1 MAERQIIQHLR
12 TNELNVKPNSND
24 IEYGEIAINYK
35 KDNERLFVKNDN
47 DEIVED
53 AENFVEER
61 KIEPVLLAT
70 FEDLVSAEI
79 FKDVLTD
86 NKIPYSDSQEDTMRV
101 VFGGSF
107 ASEEIYVDES
117 DYNEAKELYDEF
129 MANEPEFS
137 DDDLFFEE

>member
-1 MAERQIIQHLR
+1 MKNCHVCNQLCNDDAELCPICGALLMDD
-12 TNELNVKPNSND
+12 TV
-24 IEYGEIAINYK
+24 
-35 KDNERLFVKNDN
+35 
-47 DEIVED
+47 VED
-53 AENFVEER
+53 AENPVEER

-101 VFGGSF
+101 VFGGGF

-117 DYNEAKELYDEF
+117 DYTEAKELYEEF
-129 MANEPEFS
+129 MASQPEFF

>member
-1 MAERQIIQHLR
+1 MKNCHVCNQLCEDNAELCPICGAMLLD
-12 TNELNVKPNSND
+12 EDVVEESESENS
-24 IEYGEIAINYK
+24 E
-35 KDNERLFVKNDN
+35 
-47 DEIVED
+47 
-53 AENFVEER
+53 EER
-61 KIEPVLLAT
+61 KIEPVLLAV
-70 FEDLVSAEI
+70 FEDLVTAEI

-107 ASEEIYVDES
+107 ASEEIYVDQS
-117 DYNEAKELYDEF
+117 DYDKAKELYDEF

>member
-1 MAERQIIQHLR
+1 MKNCHVCNQLCDDNAELCPICGAWL
-12 TNELNVKPNSND
+12 T
-24 IEYGEIAINYK
+24 
-35 KDNERLFVKNDN
+35 DN
-47 DEIVED
+47 DAVVED
-53 AENFVEER
+53 AENPVEER

-107 ASEEIYVDES
+107 ASE
-117 DYNEAKELYDEF
+117 
-129 MANEPEFS
+129 
-137 DDDLFFEE
+137 

>member
-1 MAERQIIQHLR
+1 MKNCHVCNQLCEDNAELCPICGAMLLD
-12 TNELNVKPNSND
+12 EDVVEESESENS
-24 IEYGEIAINYK
+24 E
-35 KDNERLFVKNDN
+35 
-47 DEIVED
+47 
-53 AENFVEER
+53 EER
-61 KIEPVLLAT
+61 KIEPVLLAV
-70 FEDLVSAEI
+70 FEDLVTAEI

-107 ASEEIYVDES
+107 ASEEIYVDQA
-117 DYNEAKELYDEF
+117 DYDKAKELYDEF

>member
-1 MAERQIIQHLR
+1 MLNRIRIYFLLLLEEIFMKNCHVCNQLCDDTAELCPICGALL
-12 TNELNVKPNSND
+12 T
-24 IEYGEIAINYK
+24 
-35 KDNERLFVKNDN
+35 DN
-47 DEIVED
+47 DAVVED
-53 AENFVEER
+53 AENPVEER

-86 NKIPYSDSQEDTMRV
+86 NKIPYSDSEEDTMRV

>member
-1 MAERQIIQHLR
+1 MKNCHVCNQLCEDNAELCPICGAMLLD
-12 TNELNVKPNSND
+12 ENVVEESESENS
-24 IEYGEIAINYK
+24 E
-35 KDNERLFVKNDN
+35 
-47 DEIVED
+47 
-53 AENFVEER
+53 EER
-61 KIEPVLLAT
+61 KIEPVLLAV
-70 FEDLVSAEI
+70 FEDLVTAEI

-107 ASEEIYVDES
+107 ASEEIYVDQA
-117 DYNEAKELYDEF
+117 DYDKAKELYDEF